1 MLERIHGAV
10 IRHKL
15 ADIFQDVFEQDRLLI
30 KGTPVSDVNAQRKVN
45 DLKKTFSTPRVPF
58 LNRSI

>member
-30 KGTPVSDVNAQRKVN
+30 KGTPASDVNAQRKVN
-45 DLKKTFSTPRVPF
+45 D
-58 LNRSI
+58 